1 MKKWSCLNQERNMHR
16 SSTVYKPKQSKT
28 VPKKTN
34 EKINVRDDR
43 RWTFSQEEALLG
55 IILAR
60 RGVLMD
66 LFLTYKHKLLASQ
79 DINWWTGLVWII
91 CGLLWC
97 FYQLFGLSFW
107 RHPFTAEDPLVNKRC
122 NATFLQI
129 CSDEETNSST
139 SWMTWGRGWAH
150 FQQMFIF
157 GWTPLLIHVTL
168 HTHSSF
174 KTRRRP
180 QKLLNGYKCHHLI
193 CDIFETFLSQ
203 SFIWQMY
210 RNHCFH
216 IYIYISFFSC
226 YCFTVKCIGW
236 ICPLKHDNTFIYLL
250 QMYSVMV
257 HSN

>member
-1 MKKWSCLNQERNMHR
+1 MDWTGVDYLWIIVMFLSSCLDSHSDGTHSLQRIH
-16 SSTVYKPKQSKT
+16 
-28 VPKKTN
+28 
-34 EKINVRDDR
+34 
-43 RWTFSQEEALLG
+43 
-55 IILAR
+55 
-60 RGVLMD
+60 
-66 LFLTYKHKLLASQ
+66 
-79 DINWWTGLVWII
+79 WWTNNVMLH
-91 CGLLWC
+91 
-97 FYQLFGLSFW
+97 FSKS
-107 RHPFTAEDPLVNKRC
+107 N
-122 NATFLQI
+122 
-129 CSDEETNSST
+129 EETNSST

>member
-1 MKKWSCLNQERNMHR
+1 MFLSAVWTLILTAPIHR
-16 SSTVYKPKQSKT
+16 
-28 VPKKTN
+28 
-34 EKINVRDDR
+34 R
-43 RWTFSQEEALLG
+43 
-55 IILAR
+55 
-60 RGVLMD
+60 
-66 LFLTYKHKLLASQ
+66 AS
-79 DINWWTGLVWII
+79 IGE
-91 CGLLWC
+91 
-97 FYQLFGLSFW
+97 
-107 RHPFTAEDPLVNKRC
+107 PRC

-236 ICPLKHDNTFIYLL
+236 ICPLKHDNTFIYSTCYRCIQLWFIVTNFTWNIDIFIFWSSYIYYYNYWHESHITL
-250 QMYSVMV
+250 RSQCMGSQFIHVLNV
-257 HSN
+257 CVCVCVLIL